1 MSQTELLAHQT
12 DFAISMTELYNHHPE
27 LDSLMSLIPG
37 GIPVIFQA
45 CSFNLQWGMVTW
57 DMLDRHIQN
66 VTYNYLCVIEQQ
78 SIDMVIKAKNKLL
91 MVKQSRFIDIIGAV
105 VTSICHHLFR
115 MLGATATQYQMV
127 ERVRWIGNN
136 PILTIG
142 TYDRRTNTP
151 ITVSQHS
158 AIDSTGHQSVFREAM
173 RAARA
178 AAVANELDPNL
189 MVLELYWRG
198 NPEPG
203 EPVQS

>member
-1 MSQTELLAHQT
+1 MNQTELLAHQT

-57 DMLDRHIQN
+57 DMLDKHIQS
-66 VTYNYLCVIEQQ
+66 VTYTFVCQIENQN
-78 SIDMVIKAKNKLL
+78 IDTVIKAKNKIL
-91 MVKQSRFIDIIGAV
+91 MVNAGRFIDILTTVI
-105 VTSICHHLFR
+105 TSICHHLFR
-115 MLGATATQYQMV
+115 MLGSTSTQYQMV
-127 ERVRWIGNN
+127 ERVRWLGHN

-142 TYDRRTNTP
+142 TYDRATHTP
-151 ITVSQHS
+151 VSVPKQS
-158 AIDSTGHQSVFREAM
+158 ALDSTGHQSVYREAV

-198 NPEPG
+198 NPESG
-203 EPVQS
+203 QAVQS